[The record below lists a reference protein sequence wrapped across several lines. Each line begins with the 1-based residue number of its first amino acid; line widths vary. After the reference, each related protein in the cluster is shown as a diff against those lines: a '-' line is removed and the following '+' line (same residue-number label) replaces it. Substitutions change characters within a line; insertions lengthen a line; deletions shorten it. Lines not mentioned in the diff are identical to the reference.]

1 VAVEAAKGIV
11 TFSFCSL
18 GMMEGKEIVTKVI
31 DPSPSPDEPR
41 TMLADTGSA
50 TKVSGKAQVHGFEEI
65 GKGVHA
71 QQQAHYLSL
80 ISVPIGDL
88 GVFQVA
94 SLEPDAFS
102 KNDTRLLELLFG
114 HTAAAIKRIRL
125 QTELKEQAI
134 HDSLT
139 GLHNRFYL
147 ATVLDQEVKRSKRYH
162 HGMTFIMID
171 INRFKEIN
179 DSYGHQVGDE
189 VLRGVA
195 ALLREAVRES
205 DIVVRYGGD
214 EFLIVLLATT
224 ADVDRIKERIAQK
237 ASLLS
242 KHNGQVAFP
251 VTLSIGS
258 ASWDPKGRQS
268 VGEILNEADKKMYDN
283 KKKHN
288 GQAHGGNHA

>member
-1 VAVEAAKGIV
+1 
-11 TFSFCSL
+11 
-18 GMMEGKEIVTKVI
+18 VI
-31 DPSPSPDEPR
+31 DPSSSPDEPR
-41 TMLADTGSA
+41 TMPADAGPA
-50 TKVSGKAQVHGFEEI
+50 IRVSGNAQARGLEEI
-65 GKGVHA
+65 GKGVYA
-71 QQQAHYLSL
+71 QPQAHYLSL
-80 ISVPIGDL
+80 INVPIGDL

-139 GLHNRFYL
+139 GLHNRYYL
-147 ATVLDQEVKRSKRYH
+147 TMVLDQEVKRSKRYH

-179 DSYGHQVGDE
+179 DSYGHQIGDE

-224 ADVDRIKERIAQK
+224 ADVNRIKERIAQK
-237 ASLLS
+237 VLHLTTHSGHLT
-242 KHNGQVAFP
+242 FP

-258 ASWDPKGRQS
+258 ASWEPKGRQS
-268 VGEILNEADKKMYDN
+268 VDEILNKADKKMYDN

-288 GQAHGGNHA
+288 GHAHGGNHA